1 MMAKIPKKF
10 RAIVFA
16 AIMSLF
22 TVLIVSCIL
31 TFRHYGLASDF
42 LVHWLSGFATA
53 WPLVFVAILLV
64 APMVNKLVD
73 QLVDQ

>member
-1 MMAKIPKKF
+1 MSKIPRKF
-10 RAIVFA
+10 RSIVFA

-22 TVLIVSCIL
+22 TVMIVSCIL

-42 LVHWLSGFATA
+42 ITHWLSGFVTA

-64 APMVNKLVD
+64 APIVNKWVD
-73 QLVDQ
+73 QIVDA